1 MRKPRALKP
10 GDRVA
15 VVAPASGCPGDE
27 LERGIAEL
35 RRLGFDAAYSPVVA
49 ARGLF
54 SAGSPAERARDF
66 QTAWTDPSVSAL
78 VALRGGYG
86 SAQLLPLLDAGA
98 IAASPKLFVGYSDTT
113 AILTWLTCHAGVTA
127 LHGPMVDRRLSRG
140 PAGYDEA
147 SFVRLLQGDVPLD
160 LPCPDGVV
168 LHEGEA
174 AGPLFGGTLTQL
186 TASLGTPWAFVP
198 PDGSVLFLEDVNERP
213 YRIHRMLTQLV
224 QAGLVSRARAIVL
237 GQMPGCDEPGHGGP
251 TALDAARDALE
262 GFGGPVFA
270 GFPSGH
276 TTGACVSLPF
286 GTTVR
291 VHAQGPPS
299 LRVEESPVA

>member
-1 MRKPRALKP
+1 M
-10 GDRVA
+10 A

>member
-1 MRKPRALKP
+1 
-10 GDRVA
+10 
-15 VVAPASGCPGDE
+15 
-27 LERGIAEL
+27 
-35 RRLGFDAAYSPVVA
+35 
-49 ARGLF
+49 
-54 SAGSPAERARDF
+54 
-66 QTAWTDPSVSAL
+66 
-78 VALRGGYG
+78 
-86 SAQLLPLLDAGA
+86 
-98 IAASPKLFVGYSDTT
+98 
-113 AILTWLTCHAGVTA
+113 
-127 LHGPMVDRRLSRG
+127 MVDRRLSRG

>member
-1 MRKPRALKP
+1 
-10 GDRVA
+10 VA